1 MMGTEKWEN
10 TLVYTT
16 CTVVVKQTAKGPG
29 FAHFYPT
36 MCVCMCTFVMSVCV
50 YACGECV
57 CVYVRR
63 ASVCVCAHS

>member
-36 MCVCMCTFVMSVCV
+36 V
-50 YACGECV
+50 CV
-57 CVYVRR
+57 CVYVHMC
-63 ASVCVCAHS
+63 ASLSHICVYACVHVCPYER